1 MSGKQLRAGM
11 QVFEADGHPLGTI
24 ESARGDTVTVGG
36 HRIPKAE
43 IARVERG
50 CAYLKEGTVRYL
62 PRPRASGKGQAAS
75 RGATPAPAA
84 DRRTRGRLFN
94 TLTPAP
100 AGDVDEREAAEEAL
114 VMPLA
119 EEHLHVEKRRAE
131 LGAVEVRKVVVEEEE
146 TVPIELAYDEVVVE
160 VRDVKERPL
169 PPDADLFQAGTIR
182 IPIHGE
188 EALIYKE
195 PVVTGE
201 VVIAKERVTQRREVT
216 ETVRAERVVVDE

>member
-62 PRPRASGKGQAAS
+62 PRPRASGEGRAAS
-75 RGATPAPAA
+75 RGTTPAPAI
-84 DRRTRGRLFN
+84 DRRPRGRLFN

-119 EEHLHVEKRRAE
+119 EEHLHVEKRRAA
-131 LGAVEVRKVVVEEEE
+131 LGEVEVRKVVVEEEE

-160 VRDVKERPL
+160 VRDVAERPL

-188 EALIYKE
+188 EALIYKD

>member
-36 HRIPKAE
+36 HRIPKGE
-43 IARVERG
+43 IARVEQG
-50 CAYLKEGTVRYL
+50 CAYLKAGTVRYL
-62 PRPRASGKGQAAS
+62 PRPRASGKGRAAS
-75 RGATPAPAA
+75 RGATPTPAI
-84 DRRTRGRLFN
+84 DRRPRGRLFSAV
-94 TLTPAP
+94 TPAP
-100 AGDVDEREAAEEAL
+100 AGDLDERAAAEEAL
-114 VMPLA
+114 VVPLA
-119 EEHLHVEKRRAE
+119 EEHLHVEKRRAA
-131 LGAVEVRKVVVEEEE
+131 LGEVAVRKVVVEEEE

-160 VRDVKERPL
+160 VRDVEERPL

-188 EALIYKE
+188 EALIYKD